1 MANDITHSHS
11 IHIHYGII
19 NMVVYL
25 PLWLKACPPA
35 HIHTHTLTH
44 IHAHSHPDEANLDDN
59 DDEDADSPPMSKFTK
74 WRNIIGFWILGLV
87 NNYPY
92 VVMLSAAFDI
102 IHRLSGNKPSSGSD
116 SEYENSCTRIN
127 GTYEERELCERA
139 GTSVQRVWL
148 CVCVCVCGHC

>member
-11 IHIHYGII
+11 IRIHYGII

-25 PLWLKACPPA
+25 PLSLRACHPA
-35 HIHTHTLTH
+35 HIHSHTHTHTCALTH
-44 IHAHSHPDEANLDDN
+44 THTCTLTHPDEANLDDN
-59 DDEDADSPPMSKFTK
+59 DEDADSPPMSKFTK

-116 SEYENSCTRIN
+116 SEYENACTQIN

-139 GTSVQRVWL
+139 GTSVQRV
-148 CVCVCVCGHC
+148 